1 MPFINCIVD
10 LRLNILNDS
19 PRCTKTFTKL
29 MMKSV
34 LTANAI
40 CLFACRYLD
49 VIVIVTIFRFA
60 ISMNHVNNLMNSI
73 YGESYSA

>member
-19 PRCTKTFTKL
+19 PRCTKTKFTKL

-34 LTANAI
+34 LTAM
-40 CLFACRYLD
+40 RSVYLR
-49 VIVIVTIFRFA
+49 VGT
-60 ISMNHVNNLMNSI
+60 SM
-73 YGESYSA
+73 